1 MSKLK
6 IVGAVFIVGFCILF
20 ATSPSGVT
28 PPQTPEG
35 SFMGLVPPWPVFNV
49 AVKINS
55 FFATSALV
63 TTPPDVAALD
73 LATAWFKSEVS
84 YALAKN
90 GIIDLVG
97 SSKPGTM
104 TCGEVAISLDLQE
117 FVVCQYMEAGVQLNL
132 MDRCDSSQTYSLT
145 PVGDMFLEDKLQSFL
160 LMINEVRFVLD
171 LVSDL
176 CLYLLVRDRF
186 SDRSHSHCFSSL
198 QYNTPH
204 LIQTQTQTQI
214 QETQQAWRGTSTK
227 VIKSGK
233 MSGFEATFGTD
244 FWTYH
249 TASPELGQQF
259 DGAMKALA
267 PGPTGAMLSDWKPPR
282 DDILLCDIGGG
293 LGHVLG
299 HVLEHYPKMRG
310 LVFDLPDTAKGANLY
325 LKEKGL
331 SDRAEAIGGD
341 FFADLPAP
349 FAECDVYHLRF
360 IIHDWPDAENLS
372 ILKNIKESAERAPTK
387 TEKSI
392 IVMDHIIKTGASPAM
407 EQAKSLM
414 SLNMVS
420 VNPYGARERTV
431 EEHAKLFAAAGFS
444 GANDVK
450 QTPLRSI
457 LTLLEAEI

>member
-1 MSKLK
+1 
-6 IVGAVFIVGFCILF
+6 
-20 ATSPSGVT
+20 
-28 PPQTPEG
+28 
-35 SFMGLVPPWPVFNV
+35 MGLVPPWPVFNV

-104 TCGEVAISLDLQE
+104 TCGEVATSLDLQE

-160 LMINEVRFVLD
+160 LMINE
-171 LVSDL
+171 
-176 CLYLLVRDRF
+176 
-186 SDRSHSHCFSSL
+186 
-198 QYNTPH
+198 
-204 LIQTQTQTQI
+204 
-214 QETQQAWRGTSTK
+214 ETQQAWRGTSTK

>member
-1 MSKLK
+1 
-6 IVGAVFIVGFCILF
+6 
-20 ATSPSGVT
+20 
-28 PPQTPEG
+28 
-35 SFMGLVPPWPVFNV
+35 MGLVPPWPVFNV
-49 AVKINS
+49 AVKINT
-55 FFATSALV
+55 FFATSALA

-97 SSKPGTM
+97 SKPGVM
-104 TCGEVAISLDLQE
+104 TCEEVATSLDLQE
-117 FVVCQYMEAGVQLNL
+117 FVVCKYMEAGVQLNL
-132 MDRCDSSQTYSLT
+132 MDRCDSAQTFSLT
-145 PVGDMFLEDKLQSFL
+145 PVGEMFLEDRLQSFL
-160 LMINEVRFVLD
+160 LMINE
-171 LVSDL
+171 
-176 CLYLLVRDRF
+176 
-186 SDRSHSHCFSSL
+186 
-198 QYNTPH
+198 
-204 LIQTQTQTQI
+204 
-214 QETQQAWRGTSTK
+214 ETQQAWRGTSTK
-227 VIKSGK
+227 VIKSGE

-249 TASPELGQQF
+249 TARPELGQQF

-267 PGPTGAMLSDWKPPR
+267 PAPTGAMLADWKPPR

-293 LGHVLG
+293 LGHVLA

-310 LVFDLPDTAKGANLY
+310 LVFDLPDTAKGANAY

-372 ILKNIKESAERAPTK
+372 ILKNIKKSVERAPTK

-420 VNPYGARERTV
+420 LCPYGARERTV
-431 EEHAKLFAAAGFS
+431 EEHAELFAAAGFS

-457 LTLLEAEI
+457 LTLLEAQI